1 MNKKKA
7 IIIIIPFMLTIYSV
21 FMLNFLSQDRE
32 SSEAENRALQQ
43 KPTWDTVVSKDYGQ
57 VYEKYYTDQ
66 FVFRDNILKLYTE
79 QQLNINKSKVNGYYI
94 DEDGWVL
101 EEPIIDIDENHMNYL
116 SNIINSYTENLANK
130 NKEVYYVSAP
140 HKVNNL

>member
-43 KPTWDTVVSKDYGQ
+43 KTTWDNVVSKDYGQ

-66 FVFRDNILKLYTE
+66 FVFRDNILKLYKE

-116 SNIINSYTENLANK
+116 SNIICCAS
-130 NKEVYYVSAP
+130 
-140 HKVNNL
+140 